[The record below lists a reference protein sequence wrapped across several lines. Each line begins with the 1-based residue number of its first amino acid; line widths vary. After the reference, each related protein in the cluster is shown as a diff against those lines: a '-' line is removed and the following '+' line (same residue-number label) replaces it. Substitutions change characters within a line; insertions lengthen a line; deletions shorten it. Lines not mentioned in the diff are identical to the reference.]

1 MRLIKVTFAFAVLA
15 LVAACAAT
23 GPLYTEVASAIPPV
37 PANKGRVFFF
47 RPDTFVGGAVTSDI
61 RLNGKVVG
69 VSERGSFFYVDED
82 PGNCTVA
89 TSTETEKQLTFVLD
103 RGQTRYVQT
112 SVSIGILVGRINPE
126 LVAADVAKKEI
137 ESLHYTGAPLTKK

>member
-1 MRLIKVTFAFAVLA
+1 MRFAKVTFAFAVLV
-15 LVAACAAT
+15 LMAACAAT

-37 PANKGRVFFF
+37 PATKGRIYFF

-69 VSERGSFFYVDED
+69 VSERGSFFYVDEE
-82 PGNCTVA
+82 PGNYTVA
-89 TSTETEKQLTFVLD
+89 TSTETEKQLTFVLE
-103 RGQTRYVQT
+103 RAQTRYVQT

-137 ESLHYTGAPLTKK
+137 ENLHYTGKLAKR